1 MYNKQIK
8 GLHLAIP
15 KLDSELFEIAEA
27 YAESNPEGMVPVNI
41 QQSVVNFR
49 NHLKAGSYIRL
60 IKYDDEIFGFIGA
73 TQINPLHTSEKT
85 VQQLYYYCELEGLAA
100 FRAVVLA
107 HEGLINYAEGIKAKY
122 VISPCSQFYKNDN
135 LCRILKTQG
144 WGTFGYLAVWKTS
157 HNSAPSTKVSGT
169 SHNE

>member
-41 QQSVVNFR
+41 QHCVINFR
-49 NHLKAGSYIRL
+49 NQIAAGAYVRL
-60 IKYDDEIFGFIGA
+60 IKLDDDIFGFIA
-73 TQINPLHTSEKT
+73 AVQAPSMHYSERT
-85 VQQLYYYCELEGLAA
+85 VQQLYYYCELEGLHA
-100 FRAVVLA
+100 FRALVMA
-107 HEGLINYAEGIKAKY
+107 HEGLIKYAEGLKAKY

-144 WGTFGYLAVWKTS
+144 WDTFGYLAVWKTS
-157 HNSAPSTKVSGT
+157 HNSAPSTKVP
-169 SHNE
+169 ER